1 MLDNIPTGDGAW
13 VCGLLAMAGLI
24 AWPAFRSRSSMLT
37 IQLGALTLLVL
48 HYALIGVA
56 TAAAMN
62 ALGAVQIAVCLFLG
76 TRPRLQW
83 IGYAL
88 AVVMILAS
96 IATWQGLVS
105 ALAMVGMVL
114 VAVGR
119 VQTNVNLLRAIVLAG
134 GPFWLAHDL
143 LIESPVAAADALSLV
158 IGLGALARQ
167 HLRPRPLAGK
177 QLLPSSGPSGGLLQR

>member
-1 MLDNIPTGDGAW
+1 MLDPVPMGDGAW
-13 VCGLLAMAGLI
+13 ICGLLAMAGLI
-24 AWPAFRSRSSMLT
+24 AWPAFQSRSTMLT
-37 IQLGALTLLVL
+37 IQFGALTLLVL
-48 HYALIGVA
+48 HYALIGVV
-56 TAAAMN
+56 TAAVMN
-62 ALGAVQIAVCLFLG
+62 ALGATQIAVCLFLG

-88 AVVMILAS
+88 AVVMVAAS

-105 ALAMVGMVL
+105 ALATAGMVL

-119 VQTNVNLLRAIVLAG
+119 VQTNVNLFRVIVLAG

-143 LIESPVAAADALSLV
+143 LIASPVAAADALSLV

-167 HLRPRPLAGK
+167 RLRPMPMAAKRLV
-177 QLLPSSGPSGGLLQR
+177 SSP